1 MMYNFNGKSLN
12 IPNEVIAKAMKNLDL
27 TQDEAIQMWLEDEGH
42 LDNEEQLEL
51 CQKAK
56 DNKITATIHQANKG
70 KKVKKE
76 PKPKVASAEKVQIF
90 NKMLGFLTNEF
101 ENVAVLNENKLIQVE
116 IDGKTFK
123 IDLIE
128 QRKPKK

>member
-1 MMYNFNGKSLN
+1 MIYNFNGKSLK
-12 IPNEVIAKAMKNLDL
+12 IPDEVIAKAMKNLDL

-51 CQKAK
+51 CHKAK
-56 DNKITATIHQANKG
+56 DNRITATIHQANKG

-76 PKPKVASAEKVQIF
+76 PRPKVASAEKVQIF
-90 NKMLGFLTNEF
+90 NKILDFLTNEF
-101 ENVAVLNENKLIQVE
+101 ENVEVLNENKLIHVK
-116 IDGKTFK
+116 INDKIIK

-128 QRKPKK
+128 QKKPKK